1 MPNCSKSLELD
12 NELRMV
18 GNNLKSLEA
27 NEEKVCLL
35 MKEVQLLINFFN
47 FYHTYHFSG
56 TNA

>member
-1 MPNCSKSLELD
+1 
-12 NELRMV
+12 MV